1 MSAGYYSGYRA
12 GIGSRTFR
20 KRHLAAGFTFIEMMV
35 SLAILAMFMAASTD
49 AVFVTMRALAPREA
63 VAQLLQDSRDIST
76 LLQESVEKAGA
87 GELFDRKGRES
98 TFGAAIIP
106 RKVTGSEYGK
116 TIATSITSD
125 GGLTES
131 DEITLAGTF
140 PITGI
145 VANDNGAGLIQM
157 TFVPIS
163 RHSSETETVSYRH
176 YAYQFF
182 NRLYGPRE
190 RSYYYPSMD
199 PNSAGR
205 LLIVRSFGVGSP
217 SVGRYRMVR
226 ITGVAPS
233 GIEEL
238 AVNVNYEIEP
248 ELPFNRWIM
257 ELESTGQSVALY
269 GGTDPLSG
277 MYSGVSLGCSG
288 ATDINGIITGGAV
301 TQSGLAT
308 ASAQRNSQCSAAA
321 LAYLHTYFI
330 RRDGNSMPVLAR
342 YDYEG
347 EEFPDDETGFTVLAD
362 GVEDMQIEY
371 FLDSSSSSQVPEPG
385 ASGVTGMSPI
395 QIDPNYAE
403 PSTALVTAINFS
415 FIIAR
420 DTGQEALGASYPQLS
435 NRTADLATYGNAEY
449 MTRMSLTTTF
459 ALKSSR
465 TQQLFG
471 QLN

>member
-1 MSAGYYSGYRA
+1 MSARYHSSCRA
-12 GIGSRTFR
+12 GVRYAVFR
-20 KRHLAAGFTFIEMMV
+20 KGRSSAGFTFLEMIV
-35 SLAILAMFMAASTD
+35 SLGILAMFMAASTD

-63 VAQLLQDSRDIST
+63 VAQLLQDTRDIST

-106 RKVTGSEYGK
+106 RKVTGTEYGK
-116 TIATSITSD
+116 VNATSITSD
-125 GGLTES
+125 GGVTES

-176 YAYQFF
+176 FAYQFF
-182 NRLYGPRE
+182 NRLYSPRE

-199 PNSAGR
+199 PNAAGR
-205 LLIVRSFGVGSP
+205 LLLVRSFGIGTP

-226 ITGVAPS
+226 ITDVVPS
-233 GIEEL
+233 TVEEL
-238 AVNVNYEIEP
+238 AVNVSYKIEP

-257 ELESTGQSVALY
+257 ELESTGKSVALY
-269 GGTDPLSG
+269 GSTDPLSNQYMG
-277 MYSGVSLGCSG
+277 LSLGCSG
-288 ATDINGIITGGAV
+288 ATDLNGIITGGAV
-301 TQSGLAT
+301 TQTGLAT

-330 RRDGNSMPVLAR
+330 RRDGSSMPVLAR

-347 EEFPDDETGFTVLAD
+347 SEFPDDETGFTVLAD

-371 FLDSSSSSQVPEPG
+371 FLDSDSSSQVPEPG
-385 ASGVTGMSPI
+385 ASGVTGLSPI

-403 PSTALVTAINFS
+403 PSTALITAINFS

-420 DTGQEALGASYPQLS
+420 DTGQEVHGAPYPQLS
-435 NRTADLATYGNAEY
+435 NRVADLATYANAEY
-449 MTRMSLTTTF
+449 MTRMPLTTTF